1 MVNVFPLKFQGINQK
16 NALAM
21 DSAKGKFGERGRI
34 FTVLWRWNN
43 HIYDRAPKIIFSAY
57 CEDKT
62 INPMIE
68 PNEKTGAF

>member
-1 MVNVFPLKFQGINQK
+1 MQ
-16 NALAM
+16 NALAV
-21 DSAKGKFGERGRI
+21 DPAKGKTGKKAVF
-34 FTVLWRWNN
+34 FTALWRRNN